1 MHFKALRKVLL
12 LPGDQAETSCKLR
25 SGLSMHAADGLIKPL
40 RMLFPTDCEYGIIII
55 QLSAW
60 KWFSSPEHDDISLS
74 H

>member
-1 MHFKALRKVLL
+1 
-12 LPGDQAETSCKLR
+12 
-25 SGLSMHAADGLIKPL
+25 MHAADGLIKPL

-60 KWFSSPEHDDISLS
+60 KWFSSPEHDDISLP